1 MIAAK
6 RSRLRRAVLAA
17 LVVAGCA
24 AALLWPRPAMTDAS
38 YTDGEYAASGTV
50 TAATLSNP
58 SNMTCT
64 VTKGVGGIFASVTI
78 GWQSAYPLTATV
90 GGITMLT
97 ASSSVKTS
105 TVTGISSSGTGPY
118 TYSVTLDQT
127 LLLSL
132 VTNLLGSTTTFTVMN
147 AAGTNWTSASLTKTL
162 TMSLAGLNAKCV

>member
-1 MIAAK
+1 MITAK

-38 YTDGEYAASGTV
+38 YTDGEHAASGTV

-64 VTKGVGGIFASVTI
+64 VKKTAGVFTSVTI

-90 GGITMLT
+90 GGITVLT

-105 TVTGISSSGTGPY
+105 TVTGVSSSGTGPY
-118 TYSVTLDQT
+118 TYTVTLDQS

-132 VTNLLGSTTTFTVMN
+132 VTNLLGSTTTFTVKN
-147 AAGTNWTSASLTKTL
+147 TAGTNWASASLTKTL
-162 TMSLAGLNAKCV
+162 TMSLAGLNATCV

>member
-6 RSRLRRAVLAA
+6 RSRLRRAVLAM

-64 VTKGVGGIFASVTI
+64 VQKSLGVFTSVTI
-78 GWQSAYPLTATV
+78 GWHSAYPLTTTV
-90 GGITMLT
+90 GGITVLT

-118 TYSVTLDQT
+118 TYTVTLDQN

-132 VTNLLGSTTTFTVMN
+132 VTNLLGSTTTFTVKN
-147 AAGTNWTSASLTKTL
+147 AAGTNWTSTSLTKTL
-162 TMSLAGLNAKCV
+162 TMSLAGLNATCV